1 MRLLMIQHVSCE
13 GPGLLK
19 DKLLCNGWDLDI
31 RCMDIPGI
39 TLPENLNGYHAFI
52 ILGGPMGAYEES
64 LYPYLLTEEDL
75 VLEAAA
81 KGIPT
86 IGICLGGQIIARSL
100 GADVTPNP
108 KKEIGWSL
116 INILSEGKVNPLF
129 DGLPDF
135 LSVFQWHGDTFTL
148 PEGAVL
154 LASSEECK
162 NQAFVYND
170 NIWAM
175 QFHLEVNPDMIQNW
189 SEVYRDEL
197 IEFAGPGAPA
207 RLMRN
212 TLARWESKDLYR
224 EQFLDNL
231 TAILQAKIVR

>member
-13 GPGLLK
+13 GPGLLQ
-19 DKLLCNGWDLDI
+19 DMLEQNGWETDI

-39 TLPENLNGYHAFI
+39 TLPENLNGYDAFI
-52 ILGGPMGAYEES
+52 ILGGPMGAYEEKR
-64 LYPYLLTEEDL
+64 YPYLYTVEDL

-81 KGIPT
+81 KDIPT

-100 GADVTPNP
+100 GAEVTPNP
-108 KKEIGWSL
+108 VKEIGWSL
-116 INILSEGKVNPLF
+116 IKILDQGKASRLF
-129 DGLPDF
+129 QGSPDY
-135 LSVFQWHGDTFTL
+135 LSVFQWHGDTFAL

-154 LASSEECK
+154 LASSEQCQ

-170 NIWAM
+170 HIWAL

-197 IEFAGPGAPA
+197 IAFAGPGAPA
-207 RLMRN
+207 RMMRN
-212 TLARWESKDLYR
+212 TLARWQEKDSYR
-224 EQFLDNL
+224 EHFLNNL
-231 TAILQAKIVR
+231 AAILQGRLG